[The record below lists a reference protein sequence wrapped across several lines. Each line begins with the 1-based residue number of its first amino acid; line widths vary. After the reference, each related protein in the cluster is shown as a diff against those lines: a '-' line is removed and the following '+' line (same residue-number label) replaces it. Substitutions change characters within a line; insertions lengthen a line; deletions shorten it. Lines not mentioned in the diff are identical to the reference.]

1 MTPFSLS
8 FKNEHVI
15 HEKTVK
21 CTVKNSEFNYSYNPT
36 LIDNGSE
43 ANLKYFATG
52 SDFSPFVTS
61 IGLYDD
67 FDNLLAVAKLSQPVP
82 MSAAVDYNFV
92 LKLDM

>member
-8 FKNEHVI
+8 FKNKHTV

-36 LIDNGSE
+36 LLENGSE
-43 ANLKYFATG
+43 ENLKYFATG
-52 SDFSPFVTS
+52 SDFTPFVTS

-67 FDNLLAVAKLSQPVP
+67 LDNLLAVAKLSQPLP
-82 MSAAVDYNFV
+82 MSAAVDYNFI
-92 LKLDM
+92 LKFDL

>member
-36 LIDNGSE
+36 LLENGSE
-43 ANLKYFATG
+43 ANLKSFVTG
-52 SDFSPFVTS
+52 SDFSPFVTTV
-61 IGLYDD
+61 GLYDN
-67 FDNLLAVAKLSQPVP
+67 FDNLVAIAKLSQPLP
-82 MSAAVDYNFV
+82 TSSETDLNI
-92 LKLDM
+92 LIRLDF

>member
-8 FKNEHVI
+8 FKNEHVV

-36 LIDNGSE
+36 LLDNDSE

-67 FDNLLAVAKLSQPVP
+67 LDNLLAVAKFSQPIP
-82 MSAAVDYNFV
+82 MSAATDYNFI
-92 LKLDM
+92 LKLDL